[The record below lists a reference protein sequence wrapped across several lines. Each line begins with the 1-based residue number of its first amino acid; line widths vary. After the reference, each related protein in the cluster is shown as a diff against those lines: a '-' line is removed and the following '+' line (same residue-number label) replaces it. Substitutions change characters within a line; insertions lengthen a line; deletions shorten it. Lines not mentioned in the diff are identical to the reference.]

1 VEHAVIPAPLQF
13 EVANGPGFVFQPGTA
28 IAYSDPGITPVVER
42 FCAQLT
48 RRTGVCLA
56 PALVSTALVSTARVG
71 TARGG
76 TARGAAP
83 DGPSVIIEL
92 GAAGELDEL
101 PGTAGLWPAG
111 GEPADERYSLLID
124 AGRVVLRAAEPA
136 GVARGLT
143 TLIQLAATAPP
154 GDAGEIRVPAV
165 RILDAPR
172 YAWRGLS
179 LDVARTFFT
188 VEEIRR
194 VIDLLEFYKLSVLH
208 LHLTDD
214 QAWRLPMGRPVSG
227 EPRPGDDFYREED
240 LRVLAAYATDR
251 FVTVVP
257 EIDTPGHAT
266 ALMRLHPELNTGRN
280 EVDYEILPGHERHA
294 VWLDPELPA
303 TFGLMEQV
311 LAGVA
316 AIFPGPYLHI
326 GADEP
331 RGMPDEA
338 YLSYVRRLRGL
349 VRSLGRRPLGW
360 QETARAGLRP
370 DDVIQFW
377 LTGIELPPDVPPQV
391 RAQVDAE
398 LALARRDV
406 EAAVSVSVP
415 VIVSPLPY
423 CYLDVPYAE
432 PLAGSAAAGTALAG
446 TALAGTGLAGTG
458 LAVPGLADAAQA
470 NRLGRLGLRVY
481 APRTVAESFG
491 WDPGEALGPGRAGQV
506 AGVEA
511 AIWAETITGFDDL
524 TFLLLPRLPGVAG
537 KAWSTRPPA
546 GPPDAWP
553 AHRERLARHGR
564 LWAQDGL
571 TYFRASTVNWD

>member
-1 VEHAVIPAPLQF
+1 MEHPVIPAPARF
-13 EVANGPGFVFQPGTA
+13 DVAGGRGFAFQPGTVVV
-28 IAYSDPGITPVVER
+28 YSDARIAPVVGR
-42 FCAQLT
+42 FCAQIA
-48 RRTGVCLA
+48 RRTGLRLTPVQDSV
-56 PALVSTALVSTARVG
+56 P
-71 TARGG
+71 
-76 TARGAAP
+76 P
-83 DGPSVIIEL
+83 DGPSVAIEL
-92 GAAGELDEL
+92 AAGPEHAAGPGLDGL
-101 PGTAGLWPAG
+101 PAPDGLSPAG
-111 GEPADERYSLLID
+111 GDPADERYSLLID
-124 AGRVVLRAAEPA
+124 DGRVVVRAAEPV

-143 TLIQLAATAPP
+143 TLVQLVAATPAAS
-154 GDAGEIRVPAV
+154 AGQVDVPAA
-165 RILDAPR
+165 RIGDGPR

-194 VIDLLEFYKLSVLH
+194 VIDLLELYKLNVLH

-214 QAWRLPMGRPVSG
+214 QAWRLPMGMPGG
-227 EPRPGDDFYREED
+227 EPEPGTDCYSTED
-240 LRVLAAYATDR
+240 LRALAAYAADR
-251 FVTVVP
+251 FVTIVP
-257 EIDTPGHAT
+257 EVDTPGHAT
-266 ALMRLHPELNTGRN
+266 ALLRLHPELSTGRN
-280 EVDYEILPGHERHA
+280 EVEYEILPGHPRHA

-311 LAGVA
+311 LAGLA

-338 YLSYVRRLRGL
+338 YMSYVRRLRRL

-377 LTGIELPPDVPPQV
+377 LTGIDLPPHVPPQV
-391 RAQVDAE
+391 RAQVAAE
-398 LALARRDV
+398 LALASRDV
-406 EAAVSVSVP
+406 ETAVSVSVP

-432 PLAGSAAAGTALAG
+432 PLAGPMSAGPMSAGTALDG
-446 TALAGTGLAGTG
+446 PVP
-458 LAVPGLADAAQA
+458 AVPGLADAAQA
-470 NRLGRLGLRVY
+470 DRLGRLGLRIY

-524 TFLLLPRLPGVAG
+524 SFLLLPRLPGVAD
-537 KAWSTRPPA
+537 KAWSAPRPA
-546 GPPDAWP
+546 AWA
-553 AHRERLARHGR
+553 AHRDRLARHGQ

-571 TYFRASTVNWD
+571 TYFRASTVWD